1 MDKSE
6 ARRRAVQ
13 LAQQHRENGDFLSW
27 FEQLY
32 ASAQHDPNAIPWADL
47 TPNAQLVEWIEE
59 NNLQGEGKTAVVIGC
74 GLGDDAELLAEN
86 GFDVTAFD
94 ISASAI
100 DWCKGRF
107 PDSRVNYI
115 VADLFTLPPGWVF
128 DFVLEIYTI
137 QALPLE
143 FRDRAI
149 TAAAS
154 LVAPHGTLLAI
165 GRLAGDIEERVH
177 MPWPLTRV
185 ELDSFTRAG
194 LYQAHFVAYL
204 DDEENPVNRFRAEYR
219 R

>member
-1 MDKSE
+1 MDKNE
-6 ARRRAVQ
+6 GRRRAGQ
-13 LAQQHRENGDFLSW
+13 LAQQHRDNGDFLNW

-32 ASAQHDPNAIPWADL
+32 AMAQHDPNAIPWADL
-47 TPNAQLVEWIEE
+47 EPNAQLVEWINEHG
-59 NNLQGEGKTAVVIGC
+59 LRGDDKTAVVIGC
-74 GLGDDAELLAEN
+74 GLGDDAELLAEH
-86 GFDVTAFD
+86 GFSVTAFD

-100 DWCKGRF
+100 EWCKRRF
-107 PDSRVNYI
+107 PKSHVNYI
-115 VADLFTLPPGWVF
+115 VADLFALPADWVF

-165 GRLAGDIEERVH
+165 GRLAGDVEERVK

-194 LYQAHFVAYL
+194 LRQAHFVDFL
-204 DDEENPVNRFRAEYR
+204 DGEENPVHRFRAEYR

>member
-6 ARRRAVQ
+6 ARRRAGQ
-13 LAQQHRENGDFLSW
+13 LAQHHRDNGDFLNW
-27 FEQLY
+27 FEELY
-32 ASAQHDPNAIPWADL
+32 AAAQHDANVIPWADL
-47 TPNAQLVEWIEE
+47 EPNIHLVEWINEHG
-59 NNLQGEGKTAVVIGC
+59 LQGQDKTVVVIGC

-86 GFDVTAFD
+86 GFAVTAFD

-100 DWCKGRF
+100 EWCKRRF
-107 PDSRVNYI
+107 PNSRVNYI
-115 VADLFTLPPGWVF
+115 VADLFALPLGWVF

-177 MPWPLTRV
+177 MPWPLNRV

-194 LYQAHFVAYL
+194 LRQAHFVETSDG
-204 DDEENPVNRFRAEYR
+204 DDPSTRRFCAEYR